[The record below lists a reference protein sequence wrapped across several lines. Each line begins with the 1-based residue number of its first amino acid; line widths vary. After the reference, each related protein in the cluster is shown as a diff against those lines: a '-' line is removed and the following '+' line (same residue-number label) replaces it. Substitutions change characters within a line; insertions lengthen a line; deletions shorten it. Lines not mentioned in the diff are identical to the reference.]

1 MRRIAATL
9 ITLLMVFGTSTP
21 TFGWGDKGHKTIG
34 QIAQL
39 RLANTNTLV
48 RIKSILRP
56 GETLSSIATWAD
68 RVKDERSFAPGAV
81 HPDVDTQDFFRRL
94 ANQRNRKWHFV
105 NLPLH
110 CTSYNDVACKSFT
123 SSSDI
128 VHLINLSI
136 RKLRGG
142 NVPQLTPRNALR
154 LLVHLVGDLHQPL
167 HVGVGFINVDDDNNQ
182 ILIEREPNRVRQ
194 NDFPSDLGGNKL
206 LITGTESDN
215 LHSFWDTDLVE
226 EASDN
231 QSVSQFAT
239 LLNSLIP
246 QTPNW
251 DAQGNVT
258 TWSAQWASDTL
269 RVSNERAY
277 DNTIRIRKVVI
288 IDDEPKYRT
297 MRGDNYTSQN
307 TPVVKQQLSKGGYRL
322 AKLLQAIFP

>member
-1 MRRIAATL
+1 MRRIAASL
-9 ITLLMVFGTSTP
+9 LTLLLVVGPLTP
-21 TFGWGDKGHKTIG
+21 AFAWGDKGHKTVG

-39 RLANTNTLV
+39 RLTNTNTLN
-48 RIKSILRP
+48 RIKAILRP
-56 GETLSSIATWAD
+56 GETLASVSTWAD

-81 HPDVDTQDFFRRL
+81 HPDSDTQHFFRNL
-94 ANQRNRKWHFV
+94 ANQRNRRWHFV

-110 CTSYNDVACKSFT
+110 CTGYDDIACKSFT

-128 VHLINLSI
+128 VHMINLSI
-136 RKLRGG
+136 RKLRGD
-142 NVPQLTPRNALR
+142 NVPQLTQRNALR

-167 HVGVGFINVDDDNNQ
+167 HVGVGFVNVDDDSNQ

-206 LITGTESDN
+206 LITGAESDN

-226 EASDN
+226 EGSGN
-231 QSVSQFAT
+231 QSVLQFAT

-246 QTPNW
+246 AAPNW

-258 TWSAQWASDTL
+258 TWSAQWASDSL
-269 RVSNERAY
+269 QVSSQRAY
-277 DNTIRIRKVVI
+277 DNTIRLRKVVI

-297 MRGDNYTSQN
+297 TRGNNYTSQN
-307 TPVVKQQLSKGGYRL
+307 IPVVKLQLEKGGYRL